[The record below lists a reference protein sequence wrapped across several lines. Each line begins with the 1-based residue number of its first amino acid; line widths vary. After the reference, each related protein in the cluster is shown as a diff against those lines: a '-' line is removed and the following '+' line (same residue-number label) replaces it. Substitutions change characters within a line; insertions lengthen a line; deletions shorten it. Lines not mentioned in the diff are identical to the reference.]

1 MKRRRVNRDCR
12 GLQRGVT
19 AHSYRSITADGFC
32 DVAADICRDVSA
44 DICRDVSAHSNF
56 YIFVN
61 SCMQP
66 TRRVDLK
73 AFTREMDLLTE
84 IIKDCDFA
92 SLERLQSIASIC
104 NRENNPVRSIT
115 IKKERE
121 SLCLWMRL
129 TREAVRFDMLE
140 VIAYLI
146 R

>member
-32 DVAADICRDVSA
+32 DVAAN
-44 DICRDVSAHSNF
+44 ICRDVSAHSNF

-73 AFTREMDLLTE
+73 AFAREMDLLTE